1 MLNTIAILGR
11 PNVGKS
17 SLFNKL
23 TKSRNA
29 IVSDFSGLTK
39 DRNFGYAAFN
49 KDQKYLVIDTGGIGS
64 DITEFSAAITY
75 QALIAAEDSNL
86 ILLLIDASE
95 ELTSDDIDLFQLIRK
110 MNKNFLVVLN
120 KIDIKK
126 RSNAKEDLLKH
137 GSGEIIEISAEHS
150 IGIKELQTHISEQF
164 IELSNSNDNEEL
176 SGTKIAVI
184 GRPNAGKSTFI
195 NQFTKQ
201 DRLIISDIPGT
212 TIDSIHVPFVFD
224 DENFIFIDT
233 AGIRK
238 KYKQSH
244 AVEYFSYIRA
254 MHAVEESDIVLMLI
268 DVSEGVVDQDLRILN
283 LIRGYGKPVVVA
295 LNKIDELSSGD
306 LIDLK
311 ETKKFQ
317 NSALNNLVLI
327 KISALHKRGFKKLF
341 NTLASVN
348 KLAKTKFSTGKLN
361 KLLLK
366 FTTATNTP
374 SISGRQ
380 IKMRYVHFGG
390 THPTKFIIHS
400 NFSSKIPSN
409 YKRYLINSFR
419 EELNLNSVELSIIFK
434 KGDNPFK
441 GKKNELSSRQIK
453 KKKRLIKHVK
463 KSKK

>member
-1 MLNTIAILGR
+1 MLNSIAILGR

-23 TKSRNA
+23 TKTRNA

-39 DRNFGYAAFN
+39 DRNFGYATI
-49 KDQKYLVIDTGGIGS
+49 KDQQYLVIDTGGVGS
-64 DITEFSAAITY
+64 ENTEFSAAITE
-75 QALIAAEDSNL
+75 QAFIAAEDSSL

-95 ELTSDDIDLFQLIRK
+95 ELTADDIDLFQLIRK
-110 MNKNFLVVLN
+110 MNKEFFIVLN

-126 RSNAKEDLLKH
+126 RSNAKEDLLKM
-137 GSGEIIEISAEHS
+137 GSGDILEISAEHS
-150 IGIKELQTHISEQF
+150 QGIKELQTYISKQF
-164 IELSNSNDNEEL
+164 IELSSSNNEDTL
-176 SGTKIAVI
+176 GTKIAVI

-201 DRLIISDIPGT
+201 DRLIVSDVPGT
-212 TIDSIHVPFVFD
+212 TIDSIHVPFEFD
-224 DENFIFIDT
+224 GDDFIFIDT

-244 AVEYFSYIRA
+244 AVEYFSYVRA
-254 MHAVEESDIVLMLI
+254 MHAVDESDIVLMLI
-268 DVSEGVVDQDLRILN
+268 DASDGIVDQDLRILN

-295 LNKIDELSSGD
+295 LNKIDVLTKDLLS
-306 LIDLK
+306 DLK
-311 ETKKFQ
+311 QTKKFH
-317 NSALNNLVLI
+317 NSALNNLILVE
-327 KISALHKRGFKKLF
+327 ISALQKRGFKKLF
-341 NTLASVN
+341 NTIARVN

-366 FTTATNTP
+366 FTNLTNTP

-390 THPTKFIIHS
+390 IHPTKFIIHS

-434 KGDNPFK
+434 KGDNPYE
-441 GKKNELSSRQIK
+441 GKKNELSTRQIK

>member
-1 MLNTIAILGR
+1 MLNSIAILGR

-23 TKSRNA
+23 TKTRNA

-39 DRNFGYAAFN
+39 DRNFGYAIIKN
-49 KDQKYLVIDTGGIGS
+49 QQYLVVDTGGVGS
-64 DITEFSAAITY
+64 EITEFSAAITE

-86 ILLLIDASE
+86 ILFLIDGSE
-95 ELTSDDIDLFQLIRK
+95 ELTADDINLFVSIRK
-110 MNKNFLVVLN
+110 MNKNFFIVLN

-126 RSNAKEDLLKH
+126 RSNAKEDLLKL
-137 GSGEIIEISAEHS
+137 GSVDILEISAEHS
-150 IGIKELQTHISEQF
+150 LGIKELQIFISNHF
-164 IELSNSNDNEEL
+164 LDLTNASNEPDSK
-176 SGTKIAVI
+176 GTKISVI

-201 DRLIISDIPGT
+201 DRLIVSEVPGT

-244 AVEYFSYIRA
+244 AVEYFSYVRA
-254 MHAVEESDIVLMLI
+254 MHAVDESDIVLMMVDASDGI
-268 DVSEGVVDQDLRILN
+268 VDQDLRILN

-295 LNKIDELSSGD
+295 VNKIDELSQD
-306 LIDLK
+306 HLLELK

-317 NSALNNLVLI
+317 NSALNDLILVE
-327 KISALHKRGFKKLF
+327 ISALQKRGFKNLF
-341 NTLASVN
+341 STLAKVD

-366 FTTATNTP
+366 FTNSTNSP
-374 SISGRQ
+374 SISGRP
-380 IKMRYVHFGG
+380 IKMRYIHFGG
-390 THPTKFIIHS
+390 IHPTKFVIHS
-400 NFSSKIPSN
+400 NFSSKIPAN
-409 YKRYLINSFR
+409 YKRYLINSFMNA
-419 EELNLNSVELSIIFK
+419 LSLNSVELSIIFK
-434 KGDNPFK
+434 KGDNHYE
-441 GKKNELSSRQIK
+441 GKKNQLSPRQIK
-453 KKKRLIKHVK
+453 KKERLVK
-463 KSKK
+463 YTKKNK

>member
-1 MLNTIAILGR
+1 MLNSIAILGR

-39 DRNFGYAAFN
+39 DRNIGYASI
-49 KDQKYLVIDTGGIGS
+49 KEQQYLIIDTGGVGS
-64 DITEFSAAITY
+64 EITEFSAAITE

-95 ELTSDDIDLFQLIRK
+95 ELTADDIDLFQSIRK
-110 MNKNFLVVLN
+110 MNKNFFVVLN

-126 RSNAKEDLLKH
+126 RSNAKEDLLKL
-137 GSGEIIEISAEHS
+137 GCGDILEISAEHS
-150 IGIKELQTHISEQF
+150 KGIKELQTYISKQF
-164 IELSNSNDNEEL
+164 IEINTSISQDPL
-176 SGTKIAVI
+176 GTKIAVI

-201 DRLIISDIPGT
+201 DRLIVSDVPGT

-224 DENFIFIDT
+224 DEDFIFIDT

-244 AVEYFSYIRA
+244 AVEYFSYVRA
-254 MHAVEESDIVLMLI
+254 MHAVDESDIVLMLI
-268 DVSEGVVDQDLRILN
+268 DASDGIVDQDLRILN
-283 LIRGYGKPVVVA
+283 LIRGYGKPVIVA
-295 LNKIDELSSGD
+295 LNKIDELSENR
-306 LIDLK
+306 LCELK

-317 NSALNNLVLI
+317 NSALNDLILVD
-327 KISALHKRGFKKLF
+327 ISALQKRGFKKLF
-341 NTLASVN
+341 NTLAKVN
-348 KLAKTKFSTGKLN
+348 KVAKTKFSTGKLN
-361 KLLLK
+361 KLLAK
-366 FTTATNTP
+366 FTNSTNTP
-374 SISGRQ
+374 NVSGRQ

-390 THPTKFIIHS
+390 IHPTKFIIHS
-400 NFSSKIPSN
+400 NISSKIPSN

-419 EELNLNSVELSIIFK
+419 EELNLKSVELNIIFK
-434 KGDNPFK
+434 KGDNPFE
-441 GKKNELSSRQIK
+441 GKVNKLSPRQIK
-453 KKKRLIKHVK
+453 KKQRLVK
-463 KSKK
+463 YTKKNK

>member
-1 MLNTIAILGR
+1 MLNSIAILGR

-23 TKSRNA
+23 TKTRNA
-29 IVSDFSGLTK
+29 IVSNFSGLTK
-39 DRNFGYAAFN
+39 DRNFGYASI
-49 KDQKYLVIDTGGIGS
+49 KDQQYLVVDTGGVGS
-64 DITEFSAAITY
+64 EITEFSAAITE

-86 ILLLIDASE
+86 ILFLIDASE
-95 ELTSDDIDLFQLIRK
+95 ELTADDIDLFQSIRK
-110 MNKNFLVVLN
+110 MNKSFFVVLN

-126 RSNAKEDLLKH
+126 RSNAKEDLLKL
-137 GSGEIIEISAEHS
+137 GCGDILEISAEHS
-150 IGIKELQTHISEQF
+150 KGIKELQTYISKQF
-164 IELSNSNDNEEL
+164 IESNAGHSEDPQ
-176 SGTKIAVI
+176 GTKIAVI

-201 DRLIISDIPGT
+201 DRLIVSDVPGT

-224 DENFIFIDT
+224 DEDFIFIDT

-244 AVEYFSYIRA
+244 AVEYFSYVRA
-254 MHAVEESDIVLMLI
+254 MHAVDESDIVLMLI
-268 DVSEGVVDQDLRILN
+268 DASDRIVDQDLRILN

-295 LNKIDELSSGD
+295 LNKIDELSED
-306 LIDLK
+306 HLYDLK

-317 NSALNNLVLI
+317 NSVLNNLILVE
-327 KISALHKRGFKKLF
+327 ISALQKRGFKKLF
-341 NTLASVN
+341 NTLAKVN

-366 FTTATNTP
+366 FTNSTNTP

-380 IKMRYVHFGG
+380 VKMRYVHFGG
-390 THPTKFIIHS
+390 IHPTKFIIHS

-419 EELNLNSVELSIIFK
+419 EELNLNGVELNIIFK
-434 KGDNPFK
+434 KGDNPYE
-441 GKKNELSSRQIK
+441 GKKNELSVSQIK

>member
-1 MLNTIAILGR
+1 MLNSIAILGR

-39 DRNFGYAAFN
+39 DRNFGYASI
-49 KDQKYLVIDTGGIGS
+49 KEQQYLIIDTGGVGS
-64 DITEFSAAITY
+64 EITEFSAAITE

-95 ELTSDDIDLFQLIRK
+95 ELTSDDIDLLQAIRK
-110 MNKNFLVVLN
+110 MNKNFFIALN

-126 RSNAKEDLLKH
+126 RSNAKEDLLKL
-137 GSGEIIEISAEHS
+137 GCGDILEISAEHS
-150 IGIKELQTHISEQF
+150 KGIKELQTYISKQF
-164 IELSNSNDNEEL
+164 IEINTSNSQDPQ
-176 SGTKIAVI
+176 GTKIAVI

-201 DRLIISDIPGT
+201 DRLIVSDVPGT

-224 DENFIFIDT
+224 DEDFIFIDT

-244 AVEYFSYIRA
+244 AVEYFSYVRA
-254 MHAVEESDIVLMLI
+254 MHAVDESDIVLMLI
-268 DVSEGVVDQDLRILN
+268 DASDGIVDQDLRILN
-283 LIRGYGKPVVVA
+283 LIRGYGKPVIVA
-295 LNKIDELSSGD
+295 LNKIDELSENR
-306 LIDLK
+306 LCELK

-317 NSALNNLVLI
+317 NSALNDLILVD
-327 KISALHKRGFKKLF
+327 ISALQKRGFKKLF
-341 NTLASVN
+341 NTLAKVN
-348 KLAKTKFSTGKLN
+348 KVAKTKFSTGKLN
-361 KLLLK
+361 KLLAK
-366 FTTATNTP
+366 FTNSTNTP
-374 SISGRQ
+374 NVSGRQ

-390 THPTKFIIHS
+390 IHPTKFIIHS
-400 NFSSKIPSN
+400 NISSKIPSN

-419 EELNLNSVELSIIFK
+419 EELNLKSVELNIIFK
-434 KGDNPFK
+434 KGDNPFE
-441 GKKNELSSRQIK
+441 GKVNKLSPRQIK
-453 KKKRLIKHVK
+453 KKQRLVK
-463 KSKK
+463 YTKKNK

>member
-1 MLNTIAILGR
+1 MLNSIAILGR

-23 TKSRNA
+23 TKTRNA

-39 DRNFGYAAFN
+39 DRNFGYALI
-49 KDQKYLVIDTGGIGS
+49 KDQQYLVIDTGGVGS
-64 DITEFSAAITY
+64 EITEFSAAITE

-86 ILLLIDASE
+86 ILFLIDASE
-95 ELTSDDIDLFQLIRK
+95 ELTADDIDLFQSIRK
-110 MNKNFLVVLN
+110 MNKSFFVVLN

-126 RSNAKEDLLKH
+126 RSNAKEDLLKL
-137 GSGEIIEISAEHS
+137 GCGDILEISAEHS
-150 IGIKELQTHISEQF
+150 KGINELQTYISKQF
-164 IELSNSNDNEEL
+164 IEPNAGDSEDPQ
-176 SGTKIAVI
+176 GTKIAVI

-201 DRLIISDIPGT
+201 DRLIVSDVPGT
-212 TIDSIHVPFVFD
+212 TIDSIRVPFVFD
-224 DENFIFIDT
+224 DEDFIFIDT

-244 AVEYFSYIRA
+244 AVEYFSYVRA
-254 MHAVEESDIVLMLI
+254 MHAVDESDIVLMLI
-268 DVSEGVVDQDLRILN
+268 DASDRIVDQDLRILN

-295 LNKIDELSSGD
+295 LNKIDELSEDHLS
-306 LIDLK
+306 DLK

-317 NSALNNLVLI
+317 NSVLNNLILVE
-327 KISALHKRGFKKLF
+327 ISALQKRGFKKLF
-341 NTLASVN
+341 NTLAKVN

-366 FTTATNTP
+366 FTNSTNTP

-380 IKMRYVHFGG
+380 VKMRYVHFGG
-390 THPTKFIIHS
+390 IHPTKFIIHS

-419 EELNLNSVELSIIFK
+419 EELNLNGVELNIIFK
-434 KGDNPFK
+434 KGDNPYE
-441 GKKNELSSRQIK
+441 GKKNELSVRQIK

>member
-1 MLNTIAILGR
+1 MLNSIAILGR

-23 TKSRNA
+23 TKTRNA

-39 DRNFGYAAFN
+39 DRNFGYALI
-49 KDQKYLVIDTGGIGS
+49 KDQQYLVIDTGGVGS
-64 DITEFSAAITY
+64 EITEFSAAITE

-86 ILLLIDASE
+86 ILFLIDASE
-95 ELTSDDIDLFQLIRK
+95 ELTADDIDLFQSIRK
-110 MNKNFLVVLN
+110 MNKSFFVVLN

-126 RSNAKEDLLKH
+126 RSNAKEDLLKL
-137 GSGEIIEISAEHS
+137 GCGDILEISAEHS
-150 IGIKELQTHISEQF
+150 KGIKELQTYISKQF
-164 IELSNSNDNEEL
+164 IESNEGHSEDPQ
-176 SGTKIAVI
+176 GTKIAVI

-201 DRLIISDIPGT
+201 DRLIVSDVPGT

-224 DENFIFIDT
+224 DEDFIFIDT

-244 AVEYFSYIRA
+244 AVEYFSYVRA
-254 MHAVEESDIVLMLI
+254 MHAVDESDIVLMLI
-268 DVSEGVVDQDLRILN
+268 DASDRIVDQDLRILN

-295 LNKIDELSSGD
+295 LNKIDELSED
-306 LIDLK
+306 HLYDLK

-317 NSALNNLVLI
+317 NSVLNNLILVE
-327 KISALHKRGFKKLF
+327 ISALQKRGFKKLF
-341 NTLASVN
+341 NSLDKVN

-366 FTTATNTP
+366 FTNSTNTP

-380 IKMRYVHFGG
+380 VKMRYVHFGG
-390 THPTKFIIHS
+390 IHPTKFIIHS

-419 EELNLNSVELSIIFK
+419 EELNLNGVELNIIFK
-434 KGDNPFK
+434 KGDNPYE
-441 GKKNELSSRQIK
+441 GKKNELSVRQIK

>member
-1 MLNTIAILGR
+1 MLNSIAILGR

-23 TKSRNA
+23 TKTRNA

-39 DRNFGYAAFN
+39 DRNFGYASI
-49 KDQKYLVIDTGGIGS
+49 KDQQYLVIDTGGVGS
-64 DITEFSAAITY
+64 EITEFSAAITE

-86 ILLLIDASE
+86 ILFLIDASE
-95 ELTSDDIDLFQLIRK
+95 ELTADDIDLFQSIRK
-110 MNKNFLVVLN
+110 MNKSFFVVLN

-126 RSNAKEDLLKH
+126 RSNAKEDLLKL
-137 GSGEIIEISAEHS
+137 GCGDILEISAEHS
-150 IGIKELQTHISEQF
+150 KGINELQTYISKQF
-164 IELSNSNDNEEL
+164 IEPNAGDSEDPQ
-176 SGTKIAVI
+176 GTKIAVI

-201 DRLIISDIPGT
+201 DRLIVSDVPGT

-224 DENFIFIDT
+224 DEDFIFIDT

-244 AVEYFSYIRA
+244 AVEYFSYVRA
-254 MHAVEESDIVLMLI
+254 MHAVDESDIVLMLI
-268 DVSEGVVDQDLRILN
+268 DASDGIVDQDLRILN

-295 LNKIDELSSGD
+295 LNKIDELSEDHLS
-306 LIDLK
+306 DLK

-317 NSALNNLVLI
+317 NSVLNNLILVE
-327 KISALHKRGFKKLF
+327 ISALQKRGFKKLF
-341 NTLASVN
+341 NTLAKVN

-366 FTTATNTP
+366 FTNSTNTP

-380 IKMRYVHFGG
+380 VKMRYVHFGG
-390 THPTKFIIHS
+390 IHPTKFIIHS

-419 EELNLNSVELSIIFK
+419 EELNLNGVELNIIFK
-434 KGDNPFK
+434 KGDNPYE
-441 GKKNELSSRQIK
+441 GKKNELSVRQIK

>member
-1 MLNTIAILGR
+1 MLNSIAILGR

-23 TKSRNA
+23 TKTRNA

-39 DRNFGYAAFN
+39 DRNFGYASI
-49 KDQKYLVIDTGGIGS
+49 KDQQYLVVDTGGVGS
-64 DITEFSAAITY
+64 EITEFSAAITE

-86 ILLLIDASE
+86 ILFLIDASE
-95 ELTSDDIDLFQLIRK
+95 ELTADDIDLFQSIRK
-110 MNKNFLVVLN
+110 MNKSFFVVLN

-126 RSNAKEDLLKH
+126 RSSAKEDLLKL
-137 GSGEIIEISAEHS
+137 GCGDILEISAEHS
-150 IGIKELQTHISEQF
+150 KGIKELQTYISKQF
-164 IELSNSNDNEEL
+164 VESNTGHSEDPQ
-176 SGTKIAVI
+176 GTKIAVI

-201 DRLIISDIPGT
+201 DRLIVSDVPGT

-224 DENFIFIDT
+224 DEDFIFIDT

-244 AVEYFSYIRA
+244 AVEYFSYVRA
-254 MHAVEESDIVLMLI
+254 MHAVDESDIVLMLI
-268 DVSEGVVDQDLRILN
+268 DASDRIVDQDLRILN

-295 LNKIDELSSGD
+295 LNKIDELSED
-306 LIDLK
+306 HLYDLK

-317 NSALNNLVLI
+317 NSVLNNLILVE
-327 KISALHKRGFKKLF
+327 ISALQKRGFKKLF
-341 NTLASVN
+341 NTLAKVN

-366 FTTATNTP
+366 FTNSTNTP

-380 IKMRYVHFGG
+380 VKMRYVHFGG
-390 THPTKFIIHS
+390 IHPTKFIIHS

-419 EELNLNSVELSIIFK
+419 EELNLNGVELNIIFK
-434 KGDNPFK
+434 KGDNPYE
-441 GKKNELSSRQIK
+441 GKKNELSVRQIK

>member
-1 MLNTIAILGR
+1 MLNSIAILGR

-23 TKSRNA
+23 TKTRNA

-39 DRNFGYAAFN
+39 DRNFGYASI
-49 KDQKYLVIDTGGIGS
+49 KDQQYLVVDTGGVGS
-64 DITEFSAAITY
+64 EITEFSAAITE

-86 ILLLIDASE
+86 ILFLIDASE
-95 ELTSDDIDLFQLIRK
+95 ELTADDIDLFQSIRK
-110 MNKNFLVVLN
+110 MNKSFFVVLN

-126 RSNAKEDLLKH
+126 RSNAKEDLLKL
-137 GSGEIIEISAEHS
+137 GCGDILEISAEHS
-150 IGIKELQTHISEQF
+150 KGIKELQTYISKQF
-164 IELSNSNDNEEL
+164 IESNAGHSEDPQ
-176 SGTKIAVI
+176 GTKIAVI

-201 DRLIISDIPGT
+201 DRLIVSDVPGT
-212 TIDSIHVPFVFD
+212 TIDSIRVPFVFD
-224 DENFIFIDT
+224 DEDFIFIDT

-244 AVEYFSYIRA
+244 AVEYFSYVRA
-254 MHAVEESDIVLMLI
+254 MHAVDESDIVLMLI
-268 DVSEGVVDQDLRILN
+268 DASDRIVDQDLRILN

-295 LNKIDELSSGD
+295 LNKIDELSED
-306 LIDLK
+306 HLYDLK

-317 NSALNNLVLI
+317 NSVLNNLILVE
-327 KISALHKRGFKKLF
+327 ISALQKRGFKKLF
-341 NTLASVN
+341 NTLAKVN
-348 KLAKTKFSTGKLN
+348 KLARTKFSTGKLN

-366 FTTATNTP
+366 FTNSTNTP

-380 IKMRYVHFGG
+380 VKMRYVHFGG
-390 THPTKFIIHS
+390 IHPTKFIIHS

-419 EELNLNSVELSIIFK
+419 EELNLNGVELNIIFK
-434 KGDNPFK
+434 KGDNPYE
-441 GKKNELSSRQIK
+441 GKKNELSVRQIK

>member
-1 MLNTIAILGR
+1 MLNSIAILGR

-23 TKSRNA
+23 TKTRNA

-39 DRNFGYAAFN
+39 DRNFGYANF
-49 KDQKYLVIDTGGIGS
+49 KDQQYLVIDTGGVGS
-64 DITEFSAAITY
+64 EVTEFSSAITE
-75 QALIAAEDSNL
+75 QALIAAEDSDL

-95 ELTSDDIDLFQLIRK
+95 ELTADDIDLFQSIRK
-110 MNKNFLVVLN
+110 MNKFFFVVLN

-126 RSNAKEDLLKH
+126 RSNAKEDLLKF
-137 GSGEIIEISAEHS
+137 GTGDILEISAEHS
-150 IGIKELQTHISEQF
+150 QGIKELQTFISKQF
-164 IELSNSNDNEEL
+164 IQPPETSDNQELL
-176 SGTKIAVI
+176 GTKISVI

-201 DRLIISDIPGT
+201 DRLIVSDVPGT
-212 TIDSIHVPFVFD
+212 TIDSIHVPFIFD

-244 AVEYFSYIRA
+244 AVEYFSYVRA
-254 MHAVEESDIVLMLI
+254 MHAVDESDIVLMLI
-268 DVSEGVVDQDLRILN
+268 DASDGIVDQDLRILN

-295 LNKIDELSSGD
+295 LNKIDELSAKTLS
-306 LIDLK
+306 DLK

-317 NSALNNLVLI
+317 NSALNNLILVE
-327 KISALHKRGFKKLF
+327 ISALQKRGFKKLF
-341 NTLASVN
+341 KTLDRVN
-348 KLAKTKFSTGKLN
+348 KLAKTNFSTGKLN

-366 FTTATNTP
+366 FINSTNTP

-390 THPTKFIIHS
+390 IHPTKFIIHS
-400 NFSSKIPSN
+400 NFSTKIPSN

-434 KGDNPFK
+434 KGDNPYE

-453 KKKRLIKHVK
+453 KKKRLIKHIK

>member
-1 MLNTIAILGR
+1 MLNSIAILGR

-23 TKSRNA
+23 TKTRNA

-39 DRNFGYAAFN
+39 DRNFGYALI
-49 KDQKYLVIDTGGIGS
+49 KDQSYLVIDTGGVGS
-64 DITEFSAAITY
+64 EVTEFSAAITE

-86 ILLLIDASE
+86 ILLLIDASQ
-95 ELTSDDIDLFQLIRK
+95 ELTADDIDLFQSIRK
-110 MNKNFLVVLN
+110 MNKKFFVVLN

-126 RSNAKEDLLKH
+126 RSNAKEDLLKF
-137 GSGEIIEISAEHS
+137 GSGEILEISAEHS
-150 IGIKELQTHISEQF
+150 QGIKELQTFISKEF
-164 IELSNSNDNEEL
+164 IESNASGNSDL
-176 SGTKIAVI
+176 KGTKIAVI

-201 DRLIISDIPGT
+201 DRLIVSDVPGT

-224 DENFIFIDT
+224 EDNFVFIDT

-238 KYKQSH
+238 KYKQSN
-244 AVEYFSYIRA
+244 AVEYFSYVRA
-254 MHAVEESDIVLMLI
+254 MHAVDESDIVLMLI
-268 DVSEGVVDQDLRILN
+268 DASDGIVDQDLRILN
-283 LIRGYGKPVVVA
+283 LIRGYGKPVLVA
-295 LNKIDELSSGD
+295 LNKIDELSEDS
-306 LIDLK
+306 LSDLK

-317 NSALNNLVLI
+317 NSVLNDLILVE
-327 KISALHKRGFKKLF
+327 ISALQKRGFKNLF
-341 NTLASVN
+341 NKLAKVN

-366 FTTATNTP
+366 FTNSINTP

-390 THPTKFIIHS
+390 IHPTKFIIHS
-400 NFSSKIPSN
+400 NFSNKIPSN

-434 KGDNPFK
+434 KGDNPFE
-441 GKKNELSSRQIK
+441 GKKNQLSTRQIK
-453 KKKRLIKHVK
+453 KKKRLVK
-463 KSKK
+463 YTKKNK

>member
-1 MLNTIAILGR
+1 MLNSIAILGR

-39 DRNFGYAAFN
+39 DRNFGYASI
-49 KDQKYLVIDTGGIGS
+49 KEQQYLIIDTGGVGS
-64 DITEFSAAITY
+64 EITEFSAAITE

-95 ELTSDDIDLFQLIRK
+95 ELTSDDIDLLQAIRK
-110 MNKNFLVVLN
+110 MNKNFFISLN

-126 RSNAKEDLLKH
+126 RSNAKEDLLKL
-137 GSGEIIEISAEHS
+137 GCGDILEISAEHS
-150 IGIKELQTHISEQF
+150 KGIKDLQTYISKQF
-164 IELSNSNDNEEL
+164 IEINTSISQDPL
-176 SGTKIAVI
+176 GTKIAVI

-201 DRLIISDIPGT
+201 DRLIVSDVPGT

-224 DENFIFIDT
+224 DEDFIFIDT

-244 AVEYFSYIRA
+244 AVEYFSYVRA
-254 MHAVEESDIVLMLI
+254 MHAVDESDIVLMLI
-268 DVSEGVVDQDLRILN
+268 DASDGIVDQDLRILN

-295 LNKIDELSSGD
+295 LNKIDELSGD
-306 LIDLK
+306 SLSNLK

-317 NSALNNLVLI
+317 NSALNELILVE
-327 KISALHKRGFKKLF
+327 ISALQKRGFKKLF
-341 NTLASVN
+341 NTLARVD

-366 FTTATNTP
+366 FTNATNPP

-390 THPTKFIIHS
+390 IHPTKFIIHS
-400 NFSSKIPSN
+400 NFASKIPSN

-419 EELNLNSVELSIIFK
+419 EELNLNGVELSIIFK
-434 KGDNPFK
+434 KGDNPYEN
-441 GKKNELSSRQIK
+441 KKNELSARQVK

>member
-1 MLNTIAILGR
+1 MLNSIAILGR

-23 TKSRNA
+23 TKTRNA

-39 DRNFGYAAFN
+39 DRNFGYANF
-49 KDQKYLVIDTGGIGS
+49 KDQQYLVIDTGGVGS
-64 DITEFSAAITY
+64 EVTEFSSAITE
-75 QALIAAEDSNL
+75 QALIAAEDSDL

-95 ELTSDDIDLFQLIRK
+95 ELTADDIDLFQSIRK
-110 MNKNFLVVLN
+110 MNKFFFVVLN

-126 RSNAKEDLLKH
+126 RSNAKEDLLKF
-137 GSGEIIEISAEHS
+137 GTGDILEISAEHS
-150 IGIKELQTHISEQF
+150 QGIKELQTFISKQF
-164 IELSNSNDNEEL
+164 IQPPETSDNQELL
-176 SGTKIAVI
+176 GTKISVI

-201 DRLIISDIPGT
+201 DRLIVSDVPGT
-212 TIDSIHVPFVFD
+212 TIDSIHVPFIFD

-244 AVEYFSYIRA
+244 AVEYFSYVRA
-254 MHAVEESDIVLMLI
+254 MHAVDESDIVLMLI
-268 DVSEGVVDQDLRILN
+268 DTSDGIVDQDLRILN

-295 LNKIDELSSGD
+295 LNKIDELSAKTLS
-306 LIDLK
+306 DLK

-317 NSALNNLVLI
+317 NSALNNLILVE
-327 KISALHKRGFKKLF
+327 ISALQKRGFKKLF
-341 NTLASVN
+341 KTLDRVN
-348 KLAKTKFSTGKLN
+348 KLAKTNFSTGKLN

-366 FTTATNTP
+366 FINSTNTP

-390 THPTKFIIHS
+390 IHPTKFIIHS
-400 NFSSKIPSN
+400 NFSTKIPSN

-434 KGDNPFK
+434 KGDNPYE

-453 KKKRLIKHVK
+453 KKKRLIKHIK